1 MLNSYDSMNPNKNTV
16 RIGILGGIGPEA
28 TGEFYLNLIKQ
39 FQKRGLIKSNE
50 DFPQIIINSIPAPEL
65 IYDTMSEEDLTIY
78 LKGLHELEDFGVD
91 FIVMVCNTIHGYYDL
106 LQSNINVP
114 ILDLRKEFR
123 EYISKN
129 KIKSIVILGTPVA
142 IKGDLFRV
150 DNVRY
155 FELDEEDKYQISKLI
170 FNFNN
175 GTEKEKQSKIAESIA
190 KKYINRGA
198 EIAVLGCT
206 EISLMLKDSKIRK
219 IDTMDIL
226 IDASLNHIPLLK

>member
-1 MLNSYDSMNPNKNTV
+1 M
-16 RIGILGGIGPEA
+16 
-28 TGEFYLNLIKQ
+28 
-39 FQKRGLIKSNE
+39 
-50 DFPQIIINSIPAPEL
+50 
-65 IYDTMSEEDLTIY
+65 
-78 LKGLHELEDFGVD
+78 
-91 FIVMVCNTIHGYYDL
+91 
-106 LQSNINVP
+106 
-114 ILDLRKEFR
+114 
-123 EYISKN
+123 
-129 KIKSIVILGTPVA
+129 ILGTPVA